1 MKLFNTL
8 FRCTLDKKI
17 PTYCCFRAFSKMT
30 AKELSP
36 PGQLPLIG
44 VCQLTCTSDKG
55 KNFQICEDL
64 VKRAKMKGAQMVFLP
79 EAADFIGESKKQSN
93 ELSESIDGEMINRY
107 KQLAEDQDIWISV
120 GSFHQKDPAG
130 DSNRVHNTQVII
142 DSGGNIQET
151 YSKTH
156 LFDLDIKGKV
166 RLCESDYTVPGD
178 RIVPPVTTPVGKVGL
193 AICYDL
199 RFPELSLLLAQ
210 QGAEIITYPSAFTQ
224 TTGMAHWEV
233 LLRSRAIE
241 TQTYVVA
248 AAQTGKHN
256 DKRSSYGHAM
266 IIDPWGTVIA
276 QCHEGTDVCVA
287 EIDISYL
294 RKVRQEM
301 PVWSHRRHDL
311 YGHIQ
316 AYTRG
321 HIDSQ
326 EYYQFGQ
333 YRVKSS
339 QVFYRSALCI
349 AFVNIKPIL
358 PGHVLVA
365 PLRVTERFDDLTHA
379 EISDMWST
387 VQIISKA
394 IEKHYNGTSRTIA
407 IQDGKDAGQTV
418 MHVHAHILPRKHG
431 DLPENDDIYKELE
444 HHDKNMKKS
453 EMRSEEDM
461 KNEADIL
468 RTLFN

>member
-1 MKLFNTL
+1 MPEGRDIKCRMLQRNSMKLFNTL

-44 VCQLTCTSDKG
+44 
-55 KNFQICEDL
+55 
-64 VKRAKMKGAQMVFLP
+64 MVFLP

-107 KQLAEDQDIWISV
+107 KQLAKDQDIWISV

-193 AICYDL
+193 AIVSFMLFEKSLWNRSIWSYNNCYDL
-199 RFPELSLLLAQ
+199 RFPELSLLLSQ

-224 TTGMAHWEV
+224 TTGMAHWE
-233 LLRSRAIE
+233 
-241 TQTYVVA
+241 TYVVA

-294 RKVRQEM
+294 RK
-301 PVWSHRRHDL
+301 
-311 YGHIQ
+311 
-316 AYTRG
+316 
-321 HIDSQ
+321 
-326 EYYQFGQ
+326 
-333 YRVKSS
+333 
-339 QVFYRSALCI
+339 
-349 AFVNIKPIL
+349 
-358 PGHVLVA
+358 
-365 PLRVTERFDDLTHA
+365 
-379 EISDMWST
+379 
-387 VQIISKA
+387 IISKA

-418 MHVHAHILPRKHG
+418 M
-431 DLPENDDIYKELE
+431 LE

-453 EMRSEEDM
+453 EMRS
-461 KNEADIL
+461 
-468 RTLFN
+468 